1 MAECFK
7 GRERLFGLF
16 RVEEVVIVDVLVA
29 EIEDTRE
36 EAMVGVAIKL
46 KLDNEGRDRLDID

>member
-1 MAECFK
+1 MVECFK